1 MTAFTLQMNARFD
14 RTLVRQ
20 QHTSVR
26 YLVVEATAPA
36 PSQND
41 ARENPPLNLGV
52 VIDASG
58 SMDQHDGGGLSGLDI
73 SRLEA
78 AKQAS
83 AGIVQ
88 NLDARDT
95 LSLVSFANEAICHVA
110 ATGLN
115 EDGKQTAST
124 AIREL
129 ATRGMTNLHDGWLE
143 GAEQVALQQMRHPEG
158 IHRLL
163 VLTDGCAN
171 QGVVDAE
178 ELAQVAAGL
187 SARGISTST
196 VGIGADYSTEQI
208 EPMAEHGGGM
218 LHHTERPSDII
229 EVVLAELKDMRA
241 TVIDDL
247 EVQVTVVGDDDTT
260 SSNGDTMNVGRPSGA
275 EGCIGIEV
283 IGLVERTSTR
293 GTSAVLGSL
302 VNNTTRHA
310 IFRVHVPAGCEG
322 PLSFRIEA
330 NWRSGEGRESVQCQ
344 AELIPAHDDAV
355 YTEVWN
361 QQVCTKAAR
370 IWQADIVRQA
380 LAFNRAGDYRRA
392 KHFAKEQKR
401 YFSHYA
407 RRLDEGEELYQKL
420 ERALDRMSRPM
431 RERSRKEIGT
441 AMLKQE
447 RGTSD
452 YRVSE
457 APKSWDEYLKG

>member
-1 MTAFTLQMNARFD
+1 MTESTLQMKARFD

-26 YLVVEATAPA
+26 YLVVEATAPS
-36 PSQND
+36 PPQND

-52 VIDASG
+52 VVDASG
-58 SMDQHDGGGLSGLDI
+58 SMDQHDGGGLSDLDL
-73 SRLEA
+73 SRLGA
-78 AKQAS
+78 AQQAS
-83 AGIVQ
+83 EGIVQ

-110 ATGLN
+110 AVGLD

-129 ATRGMTNLHDGWLE
+129 TTRGMTNLHDGWLE
-143 GAEQVALQQMRHPEG
+143 GAEQVALQQTRHPEG

-247 EVQVTVVGDDDTT
+247 EINVDTTGDD
-260 SSNGDTMNVGRPSGA
+260 GPAGG
-275 EGCIGIEV
+275 GIGIEV
-283 IGLVERTSTR
+283 IGLVERTSPR

-302 VNNTTRHA
+302 VNNTTRRA
-310 IFRVHVPAGCEG
+310 IFRVQVPAGCES

-330 NWRSGEGRESVQCQ
+330 SWRSGEERASVQCQ
-344 AELIPAHDDAV
+344 AELTPTHDDAV

-361 QQVCTKAAR
+361 QQVCTEAAR
-370 IWQADIVRQA
+370 IWQADIIRQA

-392 KHFAKEQKR
+392 KHFAKEQRR
-401 YFSHYA
+401 YFSHYT

-420 ERALDRMSRPM
+420 KRALDRMSRPM

-447 RGTSD
+447 RGAYD

-457 APKSWDEYLKG
+457 APKKWDEYLEE

>member
-1 MTAFTLQMNARFD
+1 
-14 RTLVRQ
+14 
-20 QHTSVR
+20 
-26 YLVVEATAPA
+26 
-36 PSQND
+36 
-41 ARENPPLNLGV
+41 
-52 VIDASG
+52 
-58 SMDQHDGGGLSGLDI
+58 
-73 SRLEA
+73 
-78 AKQAS
+78 
-83 AGIVQ
+83 
-88 NLDARDT
+88 
-95 LSLVSFANEAICHVA
+95 
-110 ATGLN
+110 
-115 EDGKQTAST
+115 
-124 AIREL
+124 
-129 ATRGMTNLHDGWLE
+129 
-143 GAEQVALQQMRHPEG
+143 
-158 IHRLL
+158 
-163 VLTDGCAN
+163 
-171 QGVVDAE
+171 
-178 ELAQVAAGL
+178 
-187 SARGISTST
+187 
-196 VGIGADYSTEQI
+196 
-208 EPMAEHGGGM
+208 
-218 LHHTERPSDII
+218 
-229 EVVLAELKDMRA
+229 
-241 TVIDDL
+241 
-247 EVQVTVVGDDDTT
+247 VGDDGTT
-260 SSNGDTMNVGRPSGA
+260 SSNGDSMNGGGPSGA
-275 EGCIGIEV
+275 EGGIGIEV